1 MNMTTKR
8 WKERI
13 DRSLELQKERMEERT
28 RFLRAY
34 AGDYNEKPKKSPD
47 GNKDEAFVNF
57 VFAFV
62 ETVRPSLLPGTPKA
76 FVDPEDPESEPQAP
90 SYRAIINHFA
100 RALGAKKE
108 FKKVITDWFFS
119 YAAVL
124 NEWDY
129 SEELLYKKD
138 GTPEIDPESI
148 TEENPEGEQAFRIVK
163 DVPILKRLEPR
174 DVVLDP
180 DSNSREE
187 DRWRARRMVMTYA
200 EFKALPGITPQM
212 RKKVRPRMIPRELM
226 RTGDQSNNSSE
237 KNWVILWRI
246 YDLENYCTKLMVD
259 NEEVEDFLED
269 IEWPWKMDVGGDRF
283 PITILEGKFDEA
295 NPYSFS
301 AFRAYWGGIQER
313 NALRTIIK
321 STVRRNAPGWFGKK
335 GAMDEEQKEK
345 FTGTGI
351 GEYCEANRPE
361 DIAIKP
367 QFVLAPDFY
376 NHDSQVADDNMNVSG
391 LAEYQQTLQAE
402 TATQASIAESKSSIR
417 KNEAKTD
424 FNDFTAVVFG
434 KLGQL
439 CQQFLEEEKAIR
451 IRQKDGPED
460 YMWLAVNKDKIQGNF
475 HLTVKPDSD
484 DDSDRDLRRQQ
495 DMKTI
500 EILGNNPHTDQ
511 RKLAVIAAAMLD
523 REPEEILLPEAKVQ
537 ENLAMQREAE
547 LAKNAPKGGEEKK
560 PPLDFSPIKVE
571 LLAPAVQAM
580 IVAAALKQNGVPES
594 LLGAELPPNAPGQGM
609 SPAGPASPSLA
620 TPAPEVSI
628 MPQGGMNQTLPPL
641 PGAEAPP
648 MTPVM
653 PASEFEGGS
662 K

>member
-1 MNMTTKR
+1 MKMTTKR

-13 DRSLELQKERMEERT
+13 DRSLELQKERMEERK

-34 AGDYNEKPKKSPD
+34 AGDYNEKPKKSLD
-47 GNKDEAFVNF
+47 GNKDEAVVNF
-57 VFAFV
+57 VYAFV
-62 ETVRPSLLPGTPKA
+62 ETVRPSLLPGTPQA
-76 FVDPEDPESEPQAP
+76 FVEAEDPESEPQAP
-90 SYRAIINHFA
+90 SYRAVINHFA
-100 RALGAKKE
+100 RVLGSKKE
-108 FKKVITDWFFS
+108 FKKVINDWFFS

-124 NEWDY
+124 NDWDY
-129 SEELLYKKD
+129 SEQLLYKED
-138 GTPEIDPESI
+138 GSPEIDPDSI
-148 TEENPEGEQAFRIVK
+148 TEETPEGEQAFRIVK
-163 DVPILKRLEPR
+163 DVPILKRVDPK

-212 RKKVRPRMIPRELM
+212 RKLVRPRMIPRELM
-226 RTGDQSNNSSE
+226 RAGEHGNNSSE

-269 IEWPWKMDVGGDRF
+269 MEWPWEMDVGGDKF
-283 PITILEGKFDEA
+283 PLTILEGKWDDD

-301 AFRAYWGGIQER
+301 SFRAYWGGIQDR

-321 STVRRNAPGWFGKK
+321 STVRRNAPGWFMKK

-345 FTGTGI
+345 FTGSAI
-351 GEYCEANRPE
+351 GELCEANRPE

-376 NHDSQVADDNMNVSG
+376 NHDGQVADDNMNVSG

-439 CQQFLEEEKAIR
+439 CQQFLQEDKAIK
-451 IRQKDGPED
+451 IRTPKGPRD
-460 YMWLAVNKDKIQGNF
+460 YEWLKVNGSMIQGNF

-484 DDSDRDLRRQQ
+484 DASDRDLRRQQ

-511 RKLAVIAAAMLD
+511 RKLAVIAAEMLG

-537 ENLAMQREAE
+537 ENMRLQAE
-547 LAKNAPKGGEEKK
+547 LEANKGRKEPEAPK
-560 PPLDFSPIKVE
+560 PLIDFSAIKVE

-580 IVAAALKQNGVPES
+580 IVAAALKQNAVPET
-594 LLGAELPPNAPGQGM
+594 LEGAELPPNAPDQGM
-609 SPAGPASPSLA
+609 SPVGPASPSLA
-620 TPAPEVSI
+620 PPAPEASI

-641 PGAEAPP
+641 PGAESPP
-648 MTPVM
+648 ATPVM
-653 PASEFEGGS
+653 PGSEFQGGS
-662 K
+662 V